1 MAAARAEWPD
11 TVAAACGGDVTR
23 LVFLDESAATTA
35 MARTHARSPKGE
47 RAVAAVPAGHWRVL
61 TMLGAVAL
69 RGVVAAA
76 SAAAATDGELFDG
89 CLADALCPAL
99 RPGDVVVMDNL
110 SSHRRAVVGVLVAAA
125 GATVLYLPPYS
136 PDLNPIEMIWAK
148 VKGLLRSAAARSLPD
163 LGDAIGWAFAQLT
176 LDDMIGCFTHCGY
189 RLAT

>member
-1 MAAARAEWPD
+1 VAAARAAWPG
-11 TVAAACGGDVTR
+11 TVAEACGGDVTR

-35 MARTHARSPKGE
+35 MARAHARSPKGE

-76 SAAAATDGELFDG
+76 SVAAATDGPLFDAYV
-89 CLADALCPAL
+89 ADALCPGL

-110 SSHRRAVVGVLVAAA
+110 SAHKRAVVGELVAAA

-136 PDLNPIEMIWAK
+136 PDLNPIEMVWAK
-148 VKGLLRSAAARSLPD
+148 VKALLRTAAARTVDD
-163 LGDAIGWAFAQLT
+163 LHAAIGRAFEQVT
-176 LDDMIGCFTHCGY
+176 LDDLLGCSADCGY
-189 RLAT
+189 KPAT